1 MKLRNPLPKV
11 LGLFLFAIAIQVSL
25 NSQTRWSVIQKLS
38 NVDDDVSRVTYE
50 NGGFNF
56 VWQETDYWSPWDEG
70 GPVYVQRF
78 GDNPSPSLPFRLRIV
93 DSEMGGWPNSKSG
106 KELYIHYATDEGE
119 FVATIQEGDYL
130 HIPDDSHDLVGPP
143 LARDTVSILE
153 ARYESVNRSVDV
165 SALLEFKLFAD
176 SEKEYDLDIEFS
188 SFALEADGTPLFV
201 GGAHPSGYL
210 CWRAR

>member
-93 DSEMGGWPNSKSG
+93 DSEMGGWPNSTSG
-106 KELYIHYATDEGE
+106 KELYIHYATNEGE

-130 HIPDDSHDLVGPP
+130 NIPDDLVFIFHDSFKDLFSFV
-143 LARDTVSILE
+143 LE
-153 ARYESVNRSVDV
+153 VTINTFISVQIENH
-165 SALLEFKLFAD
+165 
-176 SEKEYDLDIEFS
+176 KEDN
-188 SFALEADGTPLFV
+188 
-201 GGAHPSGYL
+201 H
-210 CWRAR
+210 